1 VSDAATA
8 PRLAARPAPAGRR
21 AFVDALRGLAVAL
34 MVVNHTARWWLD
46 PGLDGREALV
56 YVTMV
61 LAGPTFLLL
70 VGFSLALAWHAARA
84 RADRPARVA
93 VTNLRRATTIV
104 LSGVLLN
111 LVVFPDDPLG
121 ARVLHSIGLAIVAAT
136 AVLPLARLAA
146 GRAALLALA
155 ALLFAA
161 FPAAVPALRDWS
173 ATHPVAAALLLR
185 EFPLFPWLGVVLLGL
200 VLGWGDAVGAD
211 DRRRGR
217 RYLALGGAGLLG
229 LAAYAVADGGTPL
242 AARLAFGHDPVL
254 NDYWT
259 AGPMTAL
266 GMLGAVLGLLAGTY
280 AVVERWGW
288 RPPGLVVLGRTAL
301 VLYGFHL
308 VLVVPLGRDAL
319 GLAIHGWG
327 AYAAATTGLLVGLVG
342 VAHAWR
348 RVRPRLRHPAGR
360 AGRVVAAPPA
370 GSQDRA
376 A

>member
-1 VSDAATA
+1 MSLPGPGPVD
-8 PRLAARPAPAGRR
+8 PGRR

-46 PGLDGREALV
+46 SDLDGREALV

-84 RADRPARVA
+84 RGERPARTA
-93 VTNLRRATTIV
+93 VTSLRRATTIV
-104 LSGVLLN
+104 LSGALLN

-136 AVLPLARLAA
+136 AALPLASLAA

-161 FPAAVPALRDWS
+161 FPAAVPALHDWS
-173 ATHPVAAALLLR
+173 AGHPVAAALLLR

-200 VLGWGDAVGAD
+200 VLGWGDAAGAA

-217 RYLALGGAGLLG
+217 RYLALGGAGALG
-229 LAAYAVADGGTPL
+229 LAAYAVSEGGTPL

-254 NDYWT
+254 NGYWT
-259 AGPMTAL
+259 AGPLTAL

-288 RPPGLVVLGRTAL
+288 RPPGLIALGRTAL
-301 VLYGFHL
+301 VLYALHL
-308 VLVVPLGRDAL
+308 VLVVPLGREAL
-319 GLAIHGWG
+319 GLVIRGWG
-327 AYAAATTGLLVGLVG
+327 AYAATTAGLLVALVG
-342 VAHAWR
+342 AAHAWR
-348 RVRPRLRHPAGR
+348 RLRPRLRQPADR
-360 AGRVVAAPPA
+360 AGRVLEAPA
-370 GSQDRA
+370 GRPRDRA